1 MTCIVHVSVMLSI
14 SACTKQSLKPHYML
28 LLIYQNYFKEGYT
41 FLGDQFS
48 KVSTAGQN
56 SRQPVP
62 TCHFLTID
70 RSLSVV
76 RSIPWKFVRT
86 FLPCT
91 SSAIRRNLR
100 NERSASLSFCRSAK
114 DTSNTLYFK
123 PSDAIS
129 KKVRFKHK
137 Q

>member
-1 MTCIVHVSVMLSI
+1 MLSI
-14 SACTKQSLKPHYML
+14 SACTKQSFKPYYML
-28 LLIYQNYFKEGYT
+28 LLIYQNYFGESYI

-48 KVSTAGQN
+48 KVSTEGHN
-56 SRQPVP
+56 SWKPAP

-129 KKVRFKHK
+129 I
-137 Q
+137 